1 MTLRKKTVALVHD
14 YVTQRGGAERVVLAM
29 HRAFPDAPLY
39 TSLYDPDGA
48 YPEFAGVD
56 VRPSFLNRVGSLR
69 RSHRRALPVL
79 APMFTSLR
87 VDADV
92 VICSSSGWAHGVR
105 TRGRKIVYCHA
116 PARWLYQSQR
126 YLATTATPARV
137 AFSALRPMLTR
148 WDQHAART
156 ADLYLANSK
165 YTRDQ
170 VQRAYG
176 IDAEV
181 LFPPPGID
189 TNGPWDAVAGVEP
202 GYFLSVSRLLPYK
215 HVDAVV
221 AAFRHLVDERL
232 VVVGSG
238 PDDTRIGPTTSA
250 NVLQLASVD
259 DAQLRW
265 LYGNAQG
272 VIAASYEDF
281 GLVPLEAAAFGTP
294 TAALAYGGYLE
305 TVMPGVTGVLFDAP
319 EPMSIVSAVRRLAA
333 TSFDPTAARLHAREF
348 AEARFRERLGEIVDG
363 AHARPRTR

>member
-1 MTLRKKTVALVHD
+1 MTPRKRSVALVHD
-14 YVTQRGGAERVVLAM
+14 YLTQRGGAERVVLAM

-39 TSLYDPDGA
+39 TSLYDPEGA
-48 YPEFAGVD
+48 YPEFVDVD

-79 APMFTSLR
+79 APTFTSLR

-116 PARWLYQSQR
+116 PARWLYQSDR
-126 YLATTATPARV
+126 YLATATTPARA
-137 AFSALRPMLTR
+137 AFEALRPLLTR
-148 WDQHAART
+148 WDQRAART
-156 ADLYLANSK
+156 ADRYLANST

-170 VQRAYG
+170 VNRVYG
-176 IDAEV
+176 IDAEI

-221 AAFRHLVDERL
+221 AAFGYLRDERL

-238 PDDTRIGPTTSA
+238 PEDPRVRQTMSA
-250 NVLQLASVD
+250 NVLQLADVD

-265 LYGNAQG
+265 LYANAQG

-281 GLVPLEAAAFGTP
+281 GLVPLEAAAFGKP

-305 TVMPGVTGVLFDAP
+305 TVMPGVTGVFFDAV
-319 EPMSIVSAVRRLAA
+319 EPMSIAGAVRRLVA
-333 TSFDPTAARLHAREF
+333 TPFDPMAARLRAREF
-348 AEARFRERLGEIVDG
+348 AEARFRERLSEIVDCSD
-363 AHARPRTR
+363 AVPRTR